1 MTLRSEEQIQ
11 LLMNYT
17 VENQTVERC
26 LIGHREISDE
36 GQEHWHALITFRALK
51 TRSWVGIFG
60 AELNNMWIR
69 AIRPYHN
76 ESQRNATA
84 NYARY
89 CTKEGDAIYEYNTP
103 REWSNG
109 RINSEDRVH
118 IDNNMEDADEEEI
131 QMPARKKTKT
141 SDIIRDRIEGGATPK
156 QLYHDFPGCVKMVN
170 DLLPLHKTLHK
181 ETYCLYI
188 WGPTGVGKTTG
199 LKRVLNFLKEQFDIT
214 HYYKM
219 GGLSKFFN
227 GYQFD
232 DIVIIDDPVEPGSND
247 NDQVQMFKAI
257 INEHE
262 RLVEIKGSS
271 MPWDTKLVVITANI
285 SPLSMSNACGETC
298 REAIY
303 RRLTNPFKDLHLT
316 EPNHDR
322 YCIYLLK
329 IMSNIFN
336 LAFPVEQALLELE
349 EPVIPPND
357 VEF

>member
-1 MTLRSEEQIQ
+1 
-11 LLMNYT
+11 
-17 VENQTVERC
+17 
-26 LIGHREISDE
+26 
-36 GQEHWHALITFRALK
+36 
-51 TRSWVGIFG
+51 
-60 AELNNMWIR
+60 
-69 AIRPYHN
+69 
-76 ESQRNATA
+76 
-84 NYARY
+84 
-89 CTKEGDAIYEYNTP
+89 
-103 REWSNG
+103 
-109 RINSEDRVH
+109 
-118 IDNNMEDADEEEI
+118 
-131 QMPARKKTKT
+131 
-141 SDIIRDRIEGGATPK
+141 
-156 QLYHDFPGCVKMVN
+156 
-170 DLLPLHKTLHK
+170 
-181 ETYCLYI
+181 
-188 WGPTGVGKTTG
+188 
-199 LKRVLNFLKEQFDIT
+199 
-214 HYYKM
+214 M